1 MKAFRTAFLVT
12 MAACLPLMTGSSTSA
27 SVFISTSDLHGM
39 MARQEIYLLHVARDM
54 DHYTSGHI
62 PGARLVR
69 WSDVNVTRDGLP
81 GRLPSAET
89 LTETFRNGGVGQDGL
104 IVLYGDIDGLAA
116 SWTYFAL
123 DYLGHGSRTRILDGG
138 KEAWAA
144 AGFELTD
151 DALPADPSTFT
162 PLVSPEKV
170 AEIGVV
176 RDVSWAVSEL
186 GSGGIALVDARPA
199 LQFTGAEAGDA
210 VPRPGHIPGAVN
222 LFWMDNIDS
231 RENPVL
237 KPEAQLIQRL
247 YGAGILPRDLVI
259 TYCRT
264 GGQASQMYAVLKHL
278 GFNVRMYE
286 GSYVEW
292 SNKED
297 TPVERVPSAVN

>member
-1 MKAFRTAFLVT
+1 MIAFRTGYFVIL
-12 MAACLPLMTGSSTSA
+12 AALLLAVASSPSRAT
-27 SVFISTSDLHGM
+27 VFISATDLHGM
-39 MARQEIYLLHVARDM
+39 MARQEIYLLHVVRDT
-54 DHYTSGHI
+54 DHYSSGHI

-81 GRLPSAET
+81 GRLPPAET
-89 LTETFRNGGVGQDGL
+89 LTETFRNAGVGQDGL

-138 KEAWAA
+138 KEAWVA

-162 PLVSPEKV
+162 PIVSPEKV

-176 RDVSWAVSEL
+176 RDVSWVISEL
-186 GSGGIALVDARPA
+186 GSGGTALVDARPA
-199 LQFTGAEAGDA
+199 SQFTGVEAGEA

-222 LFWMDNIDS
+222 LFWMDNIVSKD
-231 RENPVL
+231 NPVL
-237 KPEAQLIQRL
+237 KPEGELIQRL
-247 YGAGILPRDLVI
+247 YGAGIMPRDLVI

-278 GFNVRMYE
+278 GFTVRMYE

-292 SNKED
+292 SNRKD
-297 TPVERVPSAVN
+297 TPVERVPRVVN